1 MGLAK
6 HSIEVERF
14 SGSRVR
20 GLLGREVGRTA
31 KQNALAEH
39 GLDRYIEGSGW
50 NREAECFSRT
60 RVSGMYRKRGGWNR
74 EAECFSRTR
83 VSGMYRKR
91 GR

>member
-6 HSIEVERF
+6 HSIEAERF

-39 GLDRYIEGSGW
+39 GLEGQEE
-50 NREAECFSRT
+50 RQTEVRSRLLLGQT
-60 RVSGMYRKRGGWNR
+60 GYRSSLGVHILGNI
-74 EAECFSRTR
+74 
-83 VSGMYRKR
+83 
-91 GR
+91 